1 MCIRDSHTGI
11 VCHVFE
17 NGDILIVE
25 QNTPLSGVGG
35 GHIDTWNYRVVNKQS
50 QSDMGFVY
58 ALSLIHISTLTKR
71 SDCLS

>member
-1 MCIRDSHTGI
+1 M
-11 VCHVFE
+11 FE

-58 ALSLIHISTLTKR
+58 AYPDDKEMKAAKE
-71 SDCLS
+71 

>member
-1 MCIRDSHTGI
+1 M
-11 VCHVFE
+11 FE

-25 QNTPLSGVGG
+25 QNTPLSGVSA

-58 ALSLIHISTLTKR
+58 AYPDDKEMKAAKE
-71 SDCLS
+71 